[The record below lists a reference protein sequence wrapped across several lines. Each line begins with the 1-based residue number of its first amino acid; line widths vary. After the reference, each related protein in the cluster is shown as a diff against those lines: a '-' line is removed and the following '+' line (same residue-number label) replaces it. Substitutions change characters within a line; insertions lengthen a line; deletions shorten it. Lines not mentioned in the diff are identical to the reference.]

1 MASRI
6 YGCQNMRISV
16 QLRTGSWA
24 LGKSYYVHVCFGE
37 QHNLVERPKM
47 YFLSMWKKWWS
58 GHTEYPAFWL
68 ADIRQNQYGIRCIP
82 SIDPCHPENLVSLCN
97 RVLKIRITRRKI
109 FQTLQFFWLFWE
121 TRGVCVCG
129 MCVDFPE
136 VKTANQR
143 PAWVPE
149 MRDQPHHSTISP
161 DKRDM
166 THYGICFMHD
176 DIQNIQHTL

>member
-1 MASRI
+1 MSMFVLENNIIWWKDQKCTFYPCEKNDEAATPNIRLSDWP
-6 YGCQNMRISV
+6 IS
-16 QLRTGSWA
+16 
-24 LGKSYYVHVCFGE
+24 GKIS
-37 QHNLVERPKM
+37 
-47 YFLSMWKKWWS
+47 
-58 GHTEYPAFWL
+58 
-68 ADIRQNQYGIRCIP
+68 IRCIP

-97 RVLKIRITRRKI
+97 KVLKIRITRRKI

-121 TRGVCVCG
+121 TRGECVCG